1 MAIGQIEEIKRKI
14 DIVQVISEHVELK
27 RAGRNFKGLCP
38 FHAEKTPS
46 FMVSPELQIFKCFG
60 CGAGGDAYRFLMEFE
75 KLEFPEALK
84 ILAERVGVKLE
95 PLRGFPEYQEKEE
108 IYRVNHLLCELYHY
122 ILVSHGLGKTARE
135 YLKKR
140 GIKEEVIKTFQIGF
154 APDSSDFAFR
164 FLTTKKGYSP
174 ALLERA
180 GIAIGKEGRFFD
192 RFRARLTFPLRDH
205 LGNTLGFSAR
215 VLEARG
221 DLAKYIN
228 TPDTQVYKKGRVLYG
243 LDITKPDIKKQG
255 FAVLVEGEFDAIS
268 SWQAG
273 VKNIVAIK
281 GSALTQDQARL
292 LSRFCQ
298 TVHFALDSD
307 LAGDEAARRGVEIA
321 QKEGLEVKVVVLG
334 GFKDPDDAAQ
344 KDPAGWQKA
353 VENAVGVY
361 DFWLESVFRRFD
373 PKTAE
378 GKGKISK
385 NLVPVLAKIEDEI
398 VRAHYIKQTA
408 QRLGVSEEAVFS
420 QVAKQKEPAGWQR
433 REDSVESSLQVKTRR
448 DILETYLLSLVFQT
462 TPKTASQ
469 IKPLIKTPTA
479 RRILDEFEIWM
490 TNNKKFSA
498 SGFASTLPA
507 ELVDFFASL
516 LLLDTEKLVLED
528 RIDKEIG
535 KTKRALK
542 AMAIKEKISDLTR
555 KIKELEQ
562 KGQDR
567 DIKNLE
573 TELAKAGRKLTL
585 IEQEL

>member
-1 MAIGQIEEIKRKI
+1 MDQVEEIKRKV
-14 DIVQVISEHVELK
+14 DIVGLIAEHVELK

-38 FHAEKTPS
+38 FHSEKTPS
-46 FMVSPELQIFKCFG
+46 FMVSPEIQIFKCFG
-60 CGAGGDAYRFLMEFE
+60 CGTGGDAYRFLMEFE
-75 KLEFPEALK
+75 KIEFPEALK
-84 ILAERVGVKLE
+84 ILAQRAGVKLE

-108 IYRVNHLLCELYHY
+108 IYRVNHLLGELYHY
-122 ILVSHGLGKTARE
+122 ILISHGLGKTARE
-135 YLKKR
+135 YLGRR
-140 GIKEEVIKTFQIGF
+140 GITQEAIKTFQIGF

-164 FLTTKKGYSP
+164 FLTAKKGYSP

-180 GIAIGKEGRFFD
+180 GIAIKKEGRFFD
-192 RFRARLTFPLRDH
+192 RFRARLMFPLRDH

-243 LDITKPDIKKQG
+243 LDIIKPDIKKQG

-281 GSALTQDQARL
+281 GSALTSDQARL

-298 TVHFALDSD
+298 TLHFALDSD
-307 LAGDEAARRGVEIA
+307 PAGDEAARRGVEIA
-321 QKEGLEVKVVVLG
+321 QKEGLEVKVVVMG

-378 GKGKISK
+378 GKGKISR

-408 QRLGVSEEAVFS
+408 QRLGVPEDAVAS

-433 REDSVESSLQVKTRR
+433 KEESAKGPPLAKTRR
-448 DILETYLLSLVFQT
+448 DVLEGYLLSLVFQT

-479 RRILDEFEIWM
+479 RRVLDEFEAWM
-490 TNNKKFSA
+490 AGKKKFSA
-498 SGFASTLPA
+498 SGFASSLPA

-528 RIDKEIG
+528 RVGPEIE
-535 KTKRALK
+535 KTEKALK
-542 AMAIKEKISDLTR
+542 AMLVRERIEDLTR
-555 KIKELEQ
+555 KIKELEE
-562 KGQDR
+562 KGQVR

-573 TELAKAGRKLTL
+573 TELAKAGGELTL